1 MEKFEKEDYPF
12 RGLDGHHYPTM
23 DNVENANKTYWDY
36 KNPYI
41 INKVDTIFNAPLTQK
56 DLERI
61 ASSPT
66 YLELIALIEERFALS
81 AQIKRDNPKITKR

>member
-23 DNVENANKTYWDY
+23 DDVEKANKTYWDY

-41 INKVDTIFNAPLTQK
+41 I
-56 DLERI
+56 
-61 ASSPT
+61 
-66 YLELIALIEERFALS
+66 RF
-81 AQIKRDNPKITKR
+81 TKRSLLN